1 LNTKRKAEK
10 GHFNSMQSQ
19 RSSSQ
24 PSLPFLLKIGG
35 ILSLLSLTVIV
46 VACSGQSSQYVPATP
61 APILTIVFGQ
71 SDASPTPTLLPF
83 YCGGWATDTSPGY
96 SAKGMVTVYG
106 KFTQTVSGNPVG
118 VANASVVATVLW
130 PDGSTETEKTTT
142 SGDGLA
148 VFTIPMQ
155 TSFLNHLVQV
165 QMTFSSPTGYTCSIP
180 QAAFFTLLLVSAT
193 PSTSPT
199 HTCHRRRCGT
209 PTVTPTVTH
218 KPGN

>member
-1 LNTKRKAEK
+1 MISRQSKTNTFLNRIIKCSAI
-10 GHFNSMQSQ
+10 S
-19 RSSSQ
+19 
-24 PSLPFLLKIGG
+24 FLFFTS
-35 ILSLLSLTVIV
+35 ILI
-46 VACSGQSSQYVPATP
+46 VACSANGGSQIDPGTPIVTVTIRLGQDIT
-61 APILTIVFGQ
+61 
-71 SDASPTPTLLPF
+71 SPTPTLSNY

-165 QMTFSSPTGYTCSIP
+165 QMTFSSPTGYTCNIP

-193 PSTSPT
+193 PSASPT
-199 HTCHRRRCGT
+199 HTCHRRRCST